1 MPVPEGILFGR
12 YQVVGILGRG
22 ATSIVY
28 RAEDPK
34 TRNTFAIKALREELL
49 VDEERDTT
57 LRRFHREAAI
67 GRDLSH
73 PRIARLY
80 DVGESKGLPWLA
92 FEFVAGESLDLR
104 LRRAPMPPS
113 QVAILGI
120 DLLDALA
127 YAHSRNIVHR
137 DLKPANVMLRGTKME
152 PVLMDFGIAKVDGSA
167 LTLTGEVLGSP
178 AYVAPEVLRGEGADH
193 RSDLFALG
201 VLLYQAVTGCRPFD
215 GTVAE
220 VLHRICH
227 LEPLPPSVH
236 LPQAACFDAVLA
248 RAMIKQPD
256 ARFPSANAFAEAL
269 RALTGVIDTSDQPGR
284 YFAAALPAVSESS
297 LCAVD
302 LRIALSENL
311 GREITPIG
319 LGRLKALIARV
330 PPAEGAVAAN
340 AVLAEGIRPLV
351 IWLAET
357 APDPQRIGGTGG
369 DWLIGAEVM
378 ESLQLFLQGL
388 PEWQEAHSA
397 ILDLA
402 QDLAARAL
410 LFTDSLGR
418 RLAAADDAPDL
429 QEIAFAFLN
438 LDALCFG
445 LDILGAD
452 RERWL
457 AEASSSL
464 AVAGVLRMAA
474 SLMHRYVAT
483 RDPLIRFDVLNLL
496 LRCEDLIGLAG
507 RLLEPPPGKGRS
519 VVALGKVGEEALS
532 ALISAI
538 TALVDAIGQELV
550 VAATD
555 SAGIDET
562 LARLRQLQ
570 LVHRFA
576 SRLDAAIFHQALAD
590 LSMQVHDLFVRL
602 GGVLLSMPDD
612 THSRHRIG
620 VLQNMAA
627 ELGWHDLARRLL
639 SELSRRVVAL
649 PAPSIGGSA

>member
-12 YQVVGILGRG
+12 YQVAGILGRG

-49 VDEERDTT
+49 VDEERDAT

-92 FEFVAGESLDLR
+92 FEFVSGESLDLR

-227 LEPLPPSVH
+227 LEPLPPSAH

-248 RAMIKQPD
+248 RAMTKQPD

-297 LCAVD
+297 LRAVD

-311 GREITPIG
+311 GREITPIS

-464 AVAGVLRMAA
+464 AVAGVLRTAA

-602 GGVLLSMPDD
+602 GGALLSMPDD